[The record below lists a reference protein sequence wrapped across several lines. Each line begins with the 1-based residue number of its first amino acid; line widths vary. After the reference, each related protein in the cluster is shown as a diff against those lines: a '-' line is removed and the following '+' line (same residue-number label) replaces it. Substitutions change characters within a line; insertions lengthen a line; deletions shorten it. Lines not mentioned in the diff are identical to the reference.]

1 MHYTMAA
8 LGGKK
13 ASQRN
18 TGVRFA
24 WLDLAANL
32 GLSLLS
38 RVPSIESEKRIC
50 AMQISKRHARL
61 ARV

>member
-18 TGVRFA
+18 AGVRFL

-32 GLSLLS
+32 GLGLLRS
-38 RVPSIESEKRIC
+38 VSSTESEKRIC
-50 AMQISKRHARL
+50 TMQISKRHAKL